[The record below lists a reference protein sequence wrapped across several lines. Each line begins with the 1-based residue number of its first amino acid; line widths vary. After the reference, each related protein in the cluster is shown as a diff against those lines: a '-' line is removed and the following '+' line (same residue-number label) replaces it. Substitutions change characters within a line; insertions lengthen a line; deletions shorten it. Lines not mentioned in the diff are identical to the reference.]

1 MRRRIAPSSRYCI
14 FVLTRG
20 STSVTL
26 LNEVCLSEHRSPGLL
41 LLKDMSAST
50 SALAAGSNRARRKDL
65 RQLDPHELETAGG
78 KEEGYEIGPF
88 RVPGRMLWA
97 DAVKLLLGS

>member
-1 MRRRIAPSSRYCI
+1 
-14 FVLTRG
+14 
-20 STSVTL
+20 
-26 LNEVCLSEHRSPGLL
+26 
-41 LLKDMSAST
+41 MSAST
-50 SALAAGSNRARRKDL
+50 SALAAGSNQARRKDL

-78 KEEGYEIGPF
+78 KEEGCEIGPF